1 MVVVVSNAGGQIADV
16 NLSSEH
22 VPRHG
27 AADQGGGDVVEE
39 RRQDEHDDEQDQT
52 ALPVVRQERRHLV
65 RHPAGLEMSR
75 QQREAGEKQKQIGED
90 HPFVLQMQRQAGKT
104 RAELEAGEGEFVAG
118 DDRKTRERHIQR
130 VMVEQR
136 DSH

>member
-1 MVVVVSNAGGQIADV
+1 MVPPIKAAAMLSRNADRTNTTTSRTRA
-16 NLSSEH
+16 
-22 VPRHG
+22 
-27 AADQGGGDVVEE
+27 
-39 RRQDEHDDEQDQT
+39 

-104 RAELEAGEGEFVAG
+104 RAELEAGEGEFVAR
-118 DDRKTRERHIQR
+118 DDRKTRERNIQR